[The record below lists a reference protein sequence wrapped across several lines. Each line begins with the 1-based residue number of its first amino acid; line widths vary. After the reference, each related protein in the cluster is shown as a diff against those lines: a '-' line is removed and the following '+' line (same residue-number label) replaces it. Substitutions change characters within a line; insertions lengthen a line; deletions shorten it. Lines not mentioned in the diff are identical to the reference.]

1 MVTLD
6 TAIIALVAVVS
17 FGGFAAC
24 VWLLTRHVA
33 AKRDGETP

>member
-6 TAIIALVAVVS
+6 GAIVALVALVS
-17 FGGFAAC
+17 VGGFAAC

-33 AKRDGETP
+33 AKERGESE

>member
-1 MVTLD
+1 MTLE
-6 TAIIALVAVVS
+6 TAIIALVALVS
-17 FGGFAAC
+17 VGGFAAC